1 VNIKAASFNVLS
13 VAADTTSGDQLPW
26 LRRRDAVLA
35 QITREHPDVLGL
47 QEANQSSSYAARL
60 KGGDT
65 QYRDIRNGLNGLGGH
80 YEVTND
86 FPNNCVKAAYST
98 NCTYQ
103 YRGASGDNRILY
115 NTDTLSMVSQG
126 SYYYTHQETAG
137 TRNMTWAVFEVKA
150 SGSRFLFVDTHL
162 IATAAKTALR
172 EQQWRELITKTNEL
186 KGSLPVITVGD
197 FNTHK
202 MEDLAAT
209 MLPLMKSAGYGD
221 VLSQQYQVNPGVGI
235 RAQHVVN
242 GWLNSYNHFKRDLTV
257 YSYANRRDKTGNNI
271 DWIFA
276 SNSLAVPEW
285 ETVVNYDPTTLQATG
300 TIPSDHDM
308 VRATITIP

>member
-1 VNIKAASFNVLS
+1 VNIRAASFNVLTVS
-13 VAADTTSGDQLPW
+13 ADTTSGEQKPW
-26 LRRRDAVLA
+26 LQRRDTVLA
-35 QITREHPDVLGL
+35 QILGQHPDVLGL
-47 QEANQSSSYAARL
+47 QEANQSKTFASRL
-60 KGGDT
+60 KDGDT
-65 QYRDIRNGLNGLGGH
+65 QYRDILNGLNLRGGH
-80 YEVTND
+80 YAVTND
-86 FPNNCVKAAYST
+86 VPNNCVKADYST

-126 SYYYTHQETAG
+126 SYYYHHQESGG
-137 TRNMTWAVFEVKA
+137 TRNLTWAVLQVNA
-150 SGSRFLFVDTHL
+150 SGSQFLFVDTHL
-162 IATAAKTALR
+162 IATEADAAIR
-172 EQQWRELITKTNEL
+172 EQQWRELIAEVNQL
-186 KGSLPVITVGD
+186 KGSLPVIVVGD

-202 MEDLAAT
+202 MATLAAT

-221 VLSQQYQVNPGVGI
+221 VLSQQYQVNPTPNI
-235 RAQHVVN
+235 RARHVVN
-242 GWLNSYNHFKRDLTV
+242 GWLNSENHFKRDLTI

-276 SNSLAVPEW
+276 SNNLAVPEW
-285 ETVVNYDPTTLQATG
+285 ETVVDYDPTTLLVNG